1 MSKYYTYD
9 NLQFTLY
16 LIDETAKHGSLK
28 YHFTLETLNANITYP
43 EWNNDT
49 YSTAG
54 FNIRLERH
62 YLKHLLSYYL
72 PSLLFVLVS
81 WTSFLIPPEAIPGR
95 MALLITI
102 LLVLVNLFA
111 TVIQTQP
118 PAKYPTVL
126 EIWIL
131 SCMLFVCG
139 ALFAYAILLFKRR
152 SLTWKITQKKVIEVQ
167 QKVGIDQNK
176 DPKDNQKPFDA
187 NQWDKIFLICFP
199 LAFLAFNLIYWPI
212 VAYKLHLQSCEC
224 RMRKW

>member
-1 MSKYYTYD
+1 MCSFKLVSEFYASESLHFELD
-9 NLQFTLY
+9 LE
-16 LIDETAKHGSLK
+16 DRTAKHGSLK
-28 YHFTLETLNANITYP
+28 YDYTIESLNANITYP
-43 EWNNDT
+43 EWNDT
-49 YSTAG
+49 FSTAG
-54 FNIRLERH
+54 FNLRLERH
-62 YLKHLLSYYL
+62 YLKHLLSYFL
-72 PSLLFVLVS
+72 PSMLFVLVS

-152 SLTWKITQKKVIEVQ
+152 SLTWKITQKKVIEV
-167 QKVGIDQNK
+167 
-176 DPKDNQKPFDA
+176 
-187 NQWDKIFLICFP
+187 
-199 LAFLAFNLIYWPI
+199 
-212 VAYKLHLQSCEC
+212 
-224 RMRKW
+224 